1 MVKLRDDLGLIS
13 GVVTVSLFLDLG
25 SSDEQYEFTVLNSEQ
40 GDLDVE
46 LLVTGT

>member
-1 MVKLRDDLGLIS
+1 MVKLRDNLGLMP
-13 GVVTVSLFLDLG
+13 GVVTVSLFLGLG
-25 SSDEQYEFTVLNSEQ
+25 SSDERYVFTVLDSGQ